1 MRRKVI
7 GLFVVLTLAWGG
19 LAFTWWRDITPKLG
33 LDLQGG
39 TSVVLTAPDGTE
51 RDVLDKAV
59 EIMINRIE
67 DFGGVQE
74 PEIAISGANT
84 VLVQLP
90 GIRDPERA
98 IQAIGQTGQLSF
110 RPVLDESFTPESPL
124 VTTTTTT
131 PTTTTSLPGATTTTV
146 AGATTTTAPV
156 TTTTSTPASTTT
168 TLAGATTTTS
178 TPAST
183 TTTAPAATTT
193 TTAATTTSVP
203 GSSTTTTTVPA
214 PSTTTTFPPGVDE
227 GTGFTITDDPA
238 QEAYLPFKDEAG
250 SVVDAFKVGP
260 AALIGTDVADALPF
274 FDTNQGQWIV
284 QLDLSAQGADK
295 FAELTR
301 AAASY
306 PGGIFPDPRRKIA
319 IVLDGEVIT
328 APPVADD
335 VDPTTGI
342 TGGRAIISIGGSGA
356 AAEAEARDLGVLL
369 RYGSLPVAFER
380 SQVQTVSATLGADSL
395 RIGVLAGLLG
405 LIAVAVLMLAYYRA
419 LGIVAVIGLT
429 VFGGLL
435 ITTFSLLGRYRGL
448 TLTLAGVTGIIVA
461 IGITADSYI
470 VYFERIKDE
479 IRSGRTIRSAV
490 DEGFKGAYRTIITA
504 DTVSLLAAGLL
515 YWLAVGPV
523 KGFALS
529 LGLATLFDL
538 FVARTFTN
546 RATWLLAHTALA
558 DRGWFS
564 IRSAAG
570 QRRPRPESAP
580 A

>member
-7 GLFVVLTLAWGG
+7 GLLVVLTLAWGG
-19 LAFTWWRDITPKLG
+19 LAFTWWREITPKLG

-74 PEIAISGANT
+74 PEISISGANT

-131 PTTTTSLPGATTTTV
+131 PKSTTTVPGSTTTTV
-146 AGATTTTAPV
+146 PGTTTTGAGVTTTTAGATTTT
-156 TTTTSTPASTTT
+156 TK
-168 TLAGATTTTS
+168 
-178 TPAST
+178 
-183 TTTAPAATTT
+183 AATTT
-193 TTAATTTSVP
+193 TTVA
-203 GSSTTTTTVPA
+203 TTTTTSASTTTSPP
-214 PSTTTTFPPGVDE
+214 PSTTTTLPPGVDG
-227 GTGFTITDDPA
+227 GTGFTITDDPSR
-238 QEAYLPFKDEAG
+238 EAYLPLKDEAG
-250 SVVDAFKVGP
+250 SIVDAFKVGP

-284 QLDLSAQGADK
+284 QLDLSGQGADK
-295 FAELTR
+295 FARLTQ

-328 APPVADD
+328 APPVSDD

-356 AAEAEARDLGVLL
+356 VAEAEARDLGVLL

-405 LIAVAVLMLAYYRA
+405 LIAVAVLMLVYYRA
-419 LGIVAVIGLT
+419 LGLVAVIGLT

-435 ITTFSLLGRYRGL
+435 ITTFSLLGLYQGL

-461 IGITADSYI
+461 IGITADSYV

-479 IRSGRTIRSAV
+479 IRGGRTIRSAV

-546 RATWLLAHTALA
+546 RATWLLAHTRLA
-558 DRGWFS
+558 ERSWFS

-570 QRRPRPESAP
+570 RQLKPKGAP